1 MTCPVS
7 CSSVREERWEGV
19 PPGRWSMLAG
29 VSGAVQLEGCR
40 ILCTVCLSTSYCIL
54 AHPWDRED
62 WSPEKQLQWSEIL
75 SEVKVELGFESD
87 TEIQLG
93 FFLSITPLSRDWR
106 SVLHLEQQKS
116 LESQFPYLLKTH
128 KKQFD
133 KYGEHQFLCF
143 CFCFLLKWPIV
154 LH

>member
-1 MTCPVS
+1 MALAAFSVLSPQPWARCCSPCLHGWCYTDHNLSAYLFFLHHQAIVKHCPQNWASRWWMFMTCPVS

-40 ILCTVCLSTSYCIL
+40 ILCTVCLSTSYCVL
-54 AHPWDRED
+54 AHPWDRGED
-62 WSPEKQLQWSEIL
+62 CSPEKQLQWSEIL

-93 FFLSITPLSRDWR
+93 SP
-106 SVLHLEQQKS
+106 
-116 LESQFPYLLKTH
+116 
-128 KKQFD
+128 
-133 KYGEHQFLCF
+133 
-143 CFCFLLKWPIV
+143 
-154 LH
+154 